1 MPILEVEI
9 VTQPDESVGGDLAA
23 AIADRA
29 GVVFGSAPHQ
39 TWVKLRPLAREQY
52 AENGGGPP
60 EGVYPV
66 FVAVLKAHM
75 PAPELLQAEVAVL
88 TAAVA
93 AACARPIEHVHVVYL
108 PSAAGRVAFG
118 GALVRG

>member
-1 MPILEVEI
+1 MLDVEI
-9 VTQPDESVGGDLAA
+9 VVHPDELLAGTLA
-23 AIADRA
+23 GEIAERA
-29 GVVFGSAPHQ
+29 GAVFGSAPHQ
-39 TWVKLRPLAREQY
+39 TWVKVRPLAPEQY

-66 FVAVLKAHM
+66 FVAVLKAQV
-75 PAPELLQAEVAVL
+75 PAPEHLQAEVAAL

-118 GALVRG
+118 GVLATS